1 MSRARLFIENFLVY
15 GMTGII
21 GKAIPVVMV
30 PIITRLIPDTSIY
43 GVSDLL
49 HVLVSFGS
57 AFAVLGMY
65 DAMFRVF
72 FDDDTQEHK
81 LAVCSSALSVVTISS
96 VVTGAVVIIFS
107 KSFSNLLF
115 TTDEYYIWVILMGI
129 QIALGALD
137 SIISAPT
144 RMQNKRKVYVVLSVV
159 SPLISYGISIPLILF
174 VDPLFGLIMGGF
186 ASVVSKLFIFWLLN
200 GKWFRLRFANR
211 KLALEMLKIGLPLMP
226 TFLIY
231 WIFNSF
237 DRVMISNMLGT
248 SQNGIY
254 AVGAKVASI
263 SQLIY
268 TGFAGGWQYFAFST
282 MKDKDQVQL
291 TSRVYEYLGII
302 SLVATILIMPWLP
315 LLFQLLFTGDYVFGY
330 QVAPYLFLSPLL
342 LMLFQTSGNQ
352 LLVIKRSYWVTISL
366 VIGAGLNVFLNYL
379 LIPVLGIEGASVATL
394 IGYSSSV
401 VIMAVITTKMKLLK
415 LQKRFVVSASIT
427 ALFFVLSKLLLNK
440 TLLPWLAVSLLSV
453 GLILFLYREEVRG
466 LVGRAKRGR
475 SP

>member
-81 LAVCSSALSVVTISS
+81 LAVCSSALSVVALSS
-96 VVTGAVVIIFS
+96 LITGAVVILFS
-107 KSFSNLLF
+107 RSLSNLLF
-115 TTDEYYIWVILMGI
+115 TTDKYYIWVILMGI
-129 QIALGALD
+129 QITLGALD
-137 SIISAPT
+137 SVIAAPT

-159 SPLISYGISIPLILF
+159 TPLISYGTSIPLIVL

-186 ASVVSKLFIFWLLN
+186 ASVLSKLFIFWLLN
-200 GKWFRLRFANR
+200 KKWFRFRFSNR

-231 WIFNSF
+231 WVFRSF
-237 DRVMISNMLGT
+237 DRVMIANMLDV

-254 AVGAKVASI
+254 AVGSKVASI

-282 MKDKDQVQL
+282 MKDKDQVHL
-291 TSRVYEYLGII
+291 TSRVFEYLGVI
-302 SLVATILIMPWLP
+302 SFVATVLLIP
-315 LLFQLLFTGDYVFGY
+315 LFPLIFRILFTGDYVLGY
-330 QVAPYLFLSPLL
+330 QVAPYLFLSSLL
-342 LMLFQTSGNQ
+342 LMLFQTSGSQ

-366 VIGAGLNVFLNYL
+366 VIGAVLNVLLNYL
-379 LIPVLGIEGASVATL
+379 LIPVMGIEGASIATL
-394 IGYSSSV
+394 AGYSSSV
-401 VIMAVITTKMKLLK
+401 VIMAIITTKMKLLK
-415 LQKRFVVSASIT
+415 IQRKFAISASIT
-427 ALFFVLSKLLLNK
+427 ALFFILSKVILNK
-440 TLLPWLAVSLLSV
+440 TFLPWFGASLLCS
-453 GLILFLYREEVRG
+453 GLILFLYRAEVQG
-466 LVGRAKRGR
+466 LIGRAKRGK
-475 SP
+475 SV

>member
-43 GVSDLL
+43 GISDLL
-49 HVLVSFGS
+49 HVMVSFGS

-65 DAMFRVF
+65 DAMFRMF
-72 FDDDTQEHK
+72 FDEDTQEHK
-81 LAVCSSALSVVTISS
+81 FKVCSSALSVVAIGSIS
-96 VVTGAVVIIFS
+96 TGAIVMLFS

-115 TTDEYYIWVILMGI
+115 TTDEYYVWVILMGI

-159 SPLISYGISIPLILF
+159 TPLISYGISIPLIIF

-186 ASVVSKLFIFWLLN
+186 ASVVSKLFIFWVLN
-200 GKWFRLRFANR
+200 GKWFRFRFAN
-211 KLALEMLKIGLPLMP
+211 KTLALEMLKIGLPLMP

-254 AVGAKVASI
+254 AVGSKVASI

-268 TGFAGGWQYFAFST
+268 TGFAGGWQFFAFST
-282 MKDKDQVQL
+282 MKDKDQVLL
-291 TSRVYEYLGII
+291 TSKVFEYLGII
-302 SLVATILIMPWLP
+302 SLFATSLIMPWLP
-315 LLFQLLFTGDYVFGY
+315 SLFQILFTGDYVLGY

-342 LMLFQTSGNQ
+342 LMLFQTSANQ

-366 VIGAGLNVFLNYL
+366 VIGAGLNVLLNYL
-379 LIPVLGIEGASVATL
+379 LIPVLGIEGASIATL

-401 VIMAVITTKMKLLK
+401 VIMAVITTKMNLLK
-415 LQKRFVVSASIT
+415 IQRRFVISASVT
-427 ALFFVLSKLLLNK
+427 VLFFVLSKLLLNK
-440 TLLPWLAVSLLSV
+440 TFLQWLVVSLLSV
-453 GLILFLYREEVRG
+453 GLILFLYREE
-466 LVGRAKRGR
+466 LQKLKGRMKRGR
-475 SP
+475 SV

>member
-1 MSRARLFIENFLVY
+1 MSRARLFVENFLVY

-57 AFAVLGMY
+57 AFAMLGMY
-65 DAMFRVF
+65 DAMFRMF
-72 FDDDTQEHK
+72 FDEDTQEHK
-81 LAVCSSALSVVTISS
+81 LKVCSSALSVVALSSTIAG
-96 VVTGAVVIIFS
+96 TAVILFS
-107 KSFSNLLF
+107 KILSRLLF
-115 TTDEYYIWVILMGI
+115 TTDVYQIWVMLMGV

-137 SIISAPT
+137 SIIAAPT

-159 SPLISYGISIPLILF
+159 TPLISYGISIPLIVF

-186 ASVVSKLFIFWLLN
+186 ASVVSKLFIFWVLN
-200 GKWFRLRFANR
+200 GKWFRFRFADR

-231 WIFNSF
+231 WVFKSF
-237 DRVMISNMLGT
+237 DRVMISNMLDI

-254 AVGAKVASI
+254 AVGSKVASI

-268 TGFAGGWQYFAFST
+268 TGFAGGWQFFAFST

-291 TSRVYEYLGII
+291 TSKVFEYLGIV
-302 SLVATILIMPWLP
+302 SLVATSLIMPWLP
-315 LLFQLLFTGDYVFGY
+315 LLFQILFTGDYVLGY

-366 VIGAGLNVFLNYL
+366 VIGAGLNVLLNYL
-379 LIPVLGIEGASVATL
+379 LIPVLGIEGASIATL
-394 IGYSSSV
+394 IGYSCSV
-401 VIMAVITTKMKLLK
+401 VIMAIITTRMSLLK
-415 LQKRFVVSASIT
+415 VRRRFITSAAIAT
-427 ALFFVLSKLLLNK
+427 LFFVMSKLFLNK
-440 TLLPWLAVSLLSV
+440 TLLPWFAVSLLSS
-453 GLILFLYREEVRG
+453 GLILFLYREDLKR
-466 LVGRAKRGR
+466 LKGRTKRGR
-475 SP
+475 SV

>member
-30 PIITRLIPDTSIY
+30 PIVTRLIPDTAIY

-72 FDDDTQEHK
+72 FDDDTHDHR
-81 LAVCSSALSVVTISS
+81 LAVCSSALSVVAISS
-96 VVTGAVVIIFS
+96 IITGAVVIIFS

-115 TTDEYYIWVILMGI
+115 TTDEYYIWVILMGV
-129 QIALGALD
+129 QITLGALD
-137 SIISAPT
+137 SVIAAPT
-144 RMQNKRKVYVVLSVV
+144 RMQNKRRVYVVLSVV
-159 SPLISYGISIPLILF
+159 TPLVSYGISIPLIVF

-200 GKWFRLRFANR
+200 GKWFRFRFANR
-211 KLALEMLKIGLPLMP
+211 ALALEMLKIGLPLMP

-237 DRVMISNMLGT
+237 DRVMISNILGT

-254 AVGAKVASI
+254 AVGAKVASV
-263 SQLIY
+263 SQLISA
-268 TGFAGGWQYFAFST
+268 GFSGGWAYFTFST
-282 MKDKDQVQL
+282 MKDKDH
-291 TSRVYEYLGII
+291 SSMISKIYEYLGVISFAITIAII
-302 SLVATILIMPWLP
+302 PFFPILFR
-315 LLFQLLFTGDYVFGY
+315 LFFAGDYVLGY

-342 LMLFQTSGNQ
+342 LMLFQTSGSQ

-366 VIGAGLNVFLNYL
+366 VIGAGLNVLLNYL
-379 LIPVLGIEGASVATL
+379 LIPVLGIEGASIATL

-401 VIMAVITTKMKLLK
+401 VIMAVITTKMNLLK
-415 LQKRFVVSASIT
+415 IQRRFVVSASIT

-440 TLLPWLAVSLLSV
+440 TLLPWLVVSLLSM
-453 GLILFLYREEVRG
+453 GLILFLYREEMQG
-466 LVGRAKRGR
+466 LIGRAKRGR

>member
-1 MSRARLFIENFLVY
+1 M
-15 GMTGII
+15 
-21 GKAIPVVMV
+21 
-30 PIITRLIPDTSIY
+30 
-43 GVSDLL
+43 
-49 HVLVSFGS
+49 
-57 AFAVLGMY
+57 
-65 DAMFRVF
+65 
-72 FDDDTQEHK
+72 
-81 LAVCSSALSVVTISS
+81 VTISS
-96 VVTGAVVIIFS
+96 VATGAVVIIFS

-129 QIALGALD
+129 QISLGALD

-200 GKWFRLRFANR
+200 EKWFRFRFAN
-211 KLALEMLKIGLPLMP
+211 KTLALEMLKIGLPLMP

-379 LIPVLGIEGASVATL
+379 LIPVLGIEGASIATL

-401 VIMAVITTKMKLLK
+401 VIMAVITAKMKLLNI
-415 LQKRFVVSASIT
+415 QRRFIVSAAIT

-453 GLILFLYREEVRG
+453 GLILFLYREE
-466 LVGRAKRGR
+466 LQKLKGRMKRGR
-475 SP
+475 SE

>member
-96 VVTGAVVIIFS
+96 VTTGAVVIIFS
-107 KSFSNLLF
+107 RSFSNLLF
-115 TTDEYYIWVILMGI
+115 TTSEYYIWVILMGI

-137 SIISAPT
+137 SVIAAPT

-401 VIMAVITTKMKLLK
+401 VIMAVITTKLKLLK

-453 GLILFLYREEVRG
+453 GLILFLYREE
-466 LVGRAKRGR
+466 LQNLKGRMKRGR
-475 SP
+475 SE

>member
-81 LAVCSSALSVVTISS
+81 LAVCSSALSVVAISS
-96 VVTGAVVIIFS
+96 VATGAVVIIFS

-115 TTDEYYIWVILMGI
+115 TTSEYYIWVILMGI

-186 ASVVSKLFIFWLLN
+186 ASVVSKLFIFWVLN
-200 GKWFRLRFANR
+200 GKWFRFRFANR

-379 LIPVLGIEGASVATL
+379 LIPVLGIEGASIATL

-453 GLILFLYREEVRG
+453 GLILFLYREE
-466 LVGRAKRGR
+466 LQNLKGRMKRGR
-475 SP
+475 SE

>member
-81 LAVCSSALSVVTISS
+81 LAVCSSALSVVAISS
-96 VVTGAVVIIFS
+96 VATGAVVIIFS
-107 KSFSNLLF
+107 RSFSNLLF
-115 TTDEYYIWVILMGI
+115 TTDEYYVWVILMGI

-137 SIISAPT
+137 SIIAAPT

-159 SPLISYGISIPLILF
+159 TPLISYGISIPLIVF
-174 VDPLFGLIMGGF
+174 IDPLFGLIMGGF
-186 ASVVSKLFIFWLLN
+186 ASVVSKLFIFWVLN
-200 GKWFRLRFANR
+200 GKWFQFRFVNKTR
-211 KLALEMLKIGLPLMP
+211 ALEMLKIGLPLMP

-254 AVGAKVASI
+254 AVGAKAASI

-282 MKDKDQVQL
+282 MKYKDQVQL
-291 TSRVYEYLGII
+291 TSRIYEYLGII

-315 LLFQLLFTGDYVFGY
+315 LLFQLLFTGDYVLGY

-342 LMLFQTSGNQ
+342 LMLFQTSGSQ
-352 LLVIKRSYWVTISL
+352 LLVIKRSHWVTISL

-379 LIPVLGIEGASVATL
+379 LIPVLGIEGASIATL

-415 LQKRFVVSASIT
+415 LQKRFVVSAAIT

-440 TLLPWLAVSLLSV
+440 TLLPWFAVSLLSS
-453 GLILFLYREEVRG
+453 GLILFLYREDLKR
-466 LVGRAKRGR
+466 LIGRTKRGR
-475 SP
+475 SV

>member
-65 DAMFRVF
+65 DAMFRMF

-81 LAVCSSALSVVTISS
+81 LAVCSSALSVVAVSS
-96 VVTGAVVIIFS
+96 IITGAIVILFS

-115 TTDEYYIWVILMGI
+115 KTDKYYIWVILMGI
-129 QIALGALD
+129 QITLGALD

-159 SPLISYGISIPLILF
+159 TPLISYGISIPLIIF

-186 ASVVSKLFIFWLLN
+186 ASVVSKLFIFWVLN
-200 GKWFRLRFANR
+200 EKWFRFRFTNR

-268 TGFAGGWQYFAFST
+268 AGFAGGWQYFAFST

-291 TSRVYEYLGII
+291 TSRVFEYLGII
-302 SLVATILIMPWLP
+302 SLIATVLLMPWLP
-315 LLFQLLFTGDYVFGY
+315 LLFQLLFAGDYVLGY

-366 VIGAGLNVFLNYL
+366 VIGAGLNVLLNYL
-379 LIPVLGIEGASVATL
+379 MIPVLGIEGASIATL

-401 VIMAVITTKMKLLK
+401 FIMAVITTKMKLLK
-415 LQKRFVVSASIT
+415 IQRRFVVSASVT
-427 ALFFVLSKLLLNK
+427 VLFFVLSKLLLNK
-440 TLLPWLAVSLLSV
+440 TFLLWLAVSLLSV
-453 GLILFLYREEVRG
+453 GSILFFYREE
-466 LVGRAKRGR
+466 LQKLKGRMKRGR
-475 SP
+475 SV

>member
-21 GKAIPVVMV
+21 GKVIPVVMV

-43 GVSDLL
+43 GISDLL

-65 DAMFRVF
+65 DAMFRMF

-81 LAVCSSALSVVTISS
+81 LVVCSSAFSVVAISS
-96 VVTGAVVIIFS
+96 IITGAAVIIFS

-115 TTDEYYIWVILMGI
+115 TTDEYYVWVVLMGI
-129 QIALGALD
+129 QIALGAFD

-159 SPLISYGISIPLILF
+159 TPLTSYGISIPLIIF

-186 ASVVSKLFIFWLLN
+186 ASVVSKLFIFWVLN
-200 GKWFRLRFANR
+200 GKWFRFRFAN
-211 KLALEMLKIGLPLMP
+211 KTLALEMLKIGLPLMP

-401 VIMAVITTKMKLLK
+401 VIMAVITTKLKLLK

-453 GLILFLYREEVRG
+453 GLILFLYREE
-466 LVGRAKRGR
+466 LQNLKGRMKRGR
-475 SP
+475 SV

>member
-21 GKAIPVVMV
+21 GKVIPVVMV

-43 GVSDLL
+43 GISDLL

-65 DAMFRVF
+65 DAMFRMF

-81 LAVCSSALSVVTISS
+81 LVVCSSAFSVVAISS
-96 VVTGAVVIIFS
+96 IITGAAVIIFS

-115 TTDEYYIWVILMGI
+115 TTDEYYVWVVLMGN
-129 QIALGALD
+129 QIALGAFD

-159 SPLISYGISIPLILF
+159 TPLTSYGISIPLIIF

-186 ASVVSKLFIFWLLN
+186 ASVVSKLFIFWVLN

-401 VIMAVITTKMKLLK
+401 VIMAVITTKLKLLK

-453 GLILFLYREEVRG
+453 GLILFLYREE
-466 LVGRAKRGR
+466 LQNLKGRMKRGR
-475 SP
+475 SE